1 MTEPHISPTIF
12 QRTTNGLA
20 PECKQALARIVR
32 ISDVHHIAIM
42 PDAHPGTLASNGF
55 AIATHSSIY
64 PHWIGGDIGCGYT
77 TVRLSGLNTLVTSPQ
92 LRRTTIDTLASAIPI
107 IRSHAPTDLPLSLL
121 PETLS
126 APNLESI
133 ARRDGRIQFG
143 TLGRGNHFVEL
154 QLDEES
160 NGWIL
165 IHSGSRAIGPA
176 VLAHHLKSATR
187 VGSGLF
193 RIDPDSPAFQHFR
206 NDHDWCLSYASSN
219 RAEILSRA
227 IAALS
232 SISQSP
238 LTPSSPV
245 IDSPHNLLTQE
256 VVGDR
261 TLLIHRKS
269 VTPAHHGTPV
279 IIPGTIATPTYHA
292 MGRATEESLFS
303 CAHGAGRIMSRS
315 QAQHRIRRDRAA
327 HALADRIPS
336 KSSIKDVLDECPEAY
351 RPIEQ
356 VMRAQHDLITITR
369 TLRPILTLK
378 GN

>member
-1 MTEPHISPTIF
+1 
-12 QRTTNGLA
+12 
-20 PECKQALARIVR
+20 
-32 ISDVHHIAIM
+32 M
-42 PDAHPGTLASNGF
+42 PDAHPGPHACNGF
-55 AIATHSSIY
+55 AIATGSGIY

-77 TVRLSGLNTLVTSPQ
+77 TVRLSGLNTLLTSPQ

-107 IRSHAPTDLPLSLL
+107 IRSHTPTELPKSIL

-126 APNLESI
+126 APNLETI
-133 ARRDGRIQFG
+133 ARRDGRIQLG

-154 QLDEES
+154 QLDDES
-160 NGWIL
+160 QGWIL
-165 IHSGSRAIGPA
+165 IHSGSRAMGPA

-187 VGSGLF
+187 IASGIY
-193 RIDPDSPAFQHFR
+193 RIDAQTPAFDAFR
-206 NDHDWCLSYASSN
+206 NDHDWCLRYASLN
-219 RAEILSRA
+219 RAEILSRT
-227 IAALS
+227 ILALS

-238 LTPSSPV
+238 VTPSSPV

-279 IIPGTIATPTYHA
+279 IVPGTIATPTYHA
-292 MGRATEESLFS
+292 IGRATEESLFS

-327 HALADRIPS
+327 QALADRLPS
-336 KSSIKDVLDECPEAY
+336 KTSIKDVLDECPEAY

-356 VMRAQHDLITITR
+356 VMRAQQDLITITR